1 MVKILIQGNK
11 KKKNGERVTRMTLIA
26 GQVESLGD
34 RHRAFKVEPVS
45 EGDNIVVSLR
55 KHSTFTSARTR
66 ETLACACAMCPCTMH
81 VKNQS
86 KCVKKRFYATSCF
99 KFVPCIAI
107 FLYWRSILFYLVVK
121 RNRANRNIN

>member
-1 MVKILIQGNK
+1 
-11 KKKNGERVTRMTLIA
+11 MTLIA

-55 KHSTFTSARTR
+55 KHSTFTSTRTR

-86 KCVKKRFYATSCF
+86 KMCQEEVLCNFMFQVCSLYSNFLVLAIDLVLFSC
-99 KFVPCIAI
+99 
-107 FLYWRSILFYLVVK
+107 
-121 RNRANRNIN
+121 